1 MPGPASAVMD
11 GMLEFAVAEKRK
23 PPVELSESVQNSS

>member
-1 MPGPASAVMD
+1 MD